1 MRDVGPRARRWL
13 KVHPPA
19 AVTIALTLPA
29 NAYFQTGIVLDPAM
43 WAAPLG
49 DGVRFIATITPAGG
63 PETTL
68 FDLPN
73 HPRAQGEHRRWI
85 DVVADLRPV
94 GRPAGA
100 AHAADGWPAGPGQR
114 LGRVGR
120 AGDRAARP
128 ADRRPP
134 APKQRPYPGGHL
146 SALTAHELSC
156 NSE

>member
-13 KVHPPA
+13 KLHPPA

-43 WAAPLG
+43 WHAPLG
-49 DGVRFIATITPAGG
+49 DGVRFVATITPAGG

-85 DVVADLRPV
+85 DVVADLRPGPASRCSSRC
-94 GRPAGA
+94 GRRADRTRPTIGPAGA
-100 AHAADGWPAGPGQR
+100 SR
-114 LGRVGR
+114 
-120 AGDRAARP
+120 
-128 ADRRPP
+128 
-134 APKQRPYPGGHL
+134 
-146 SALTAHELSC
+146 
-156 NSE
+156 